1 MNLSSGQQ
9 WAMYAW
15 AAAVAGAVVA
25 GLWVGTNRREI
36 RPVLPLE
43 HVAAAALIGSFGW
56 EMLVT
61 LPGSV
66 IGYLTLT
73 AGLGDVRG
81 VEGQQAFVVAQGVY
95 VAAAAAAIVGIL
107 RRRTWG
113 FVLGIGLA
121 AALAV
126 WTLLNT
132 IWTFVSFGESMGPDS
147 YMSIVATTI
156 GLRVVPAMVAIGLLA
171 WPLVRHTTPRS
182 TVPDSDGDW
191 TASTAPDPSP

>member
-1 MNLSSGQQ
+1 MNLTSGQQ

-81 VEGQQAFVVAQGVY
+81 VV
-95 VAAAAAAIVGIL
+95 
-107 RRRTWG
+107 
-113 FVLGIGLA
+113 
-121 AALAV
+121 
-126 WTLLNT
+126 
-132 IWTFVSFGESMGPDS
+132 
-147 YMSIVATTI
+147 
-156 GLRVVPAMVAIGLLA
+156 
-171 WPLVRHTTPRS
+171 
-182 TVPDSDGDW
+182 
-191 TASTAPDPSP
+191 